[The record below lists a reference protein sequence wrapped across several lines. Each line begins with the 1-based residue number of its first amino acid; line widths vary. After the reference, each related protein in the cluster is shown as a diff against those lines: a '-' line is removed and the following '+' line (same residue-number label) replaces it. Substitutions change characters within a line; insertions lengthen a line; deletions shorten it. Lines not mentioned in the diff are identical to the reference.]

1 MHRISRVLE
10 VGFLLDEVSI
20 LSIDQ
25 ISAQWFH
32 SQKQTVAVG
41 SVLED
46 LAVFLRG
53 VLFRHHLHPCRDKMV
68 LKISQS
74 CMAVASV
81 PFLLGAAR
89 DSLGES
95 LEWECLAGGAGFA
108 EVEGASHQF
117 QDLELWAVLIAIAI
131 TLGSFLRW

>member
-1 MHRISRVLE
+1 M
-10 VGFLLDEVSI
+10 GFLLDEVSI

-25 ISAQWFH
+25 ISAQRFH
-32 SQKQTVAVG
+32 SQEQTVAVG

-53 VLFRHHLHPCRDKMV
+53 VLFRRHLDPCP
-68 LKISQS
+68 SQR

-81 PFLLGAAR
+81 PFLLVGAR

-95 LEWECLAGGAGFA
+95 LEWEWLAGGAGFS

-117 QDLELWAVLIAIAI
+117 QDLEVWAVLIAIAI
-131 TLGSFLRW
+131 TLGFFLRW